1 MLSLALTLSQYQRE
15 FGFVL
20 EDRAILV
27 DDTRVRATGRA
38 VDLPQSEHI
47 GSDPGAAYFH
57 DATPKCCMDVAA

>member
-1 MLSLALTLSQYQRE
+1 MSLLALLNVQYQRE

-38 VDLPQSEHI
+38 VDLPTAEHI
-47 GSDPGAAYFH
+47 SVDPGA
-57 DATPKCCMDVAA
+57 CC